1 LAKRIILEVAG
12 LTKAF
17 GGLRAVDGLGF
28 SMEDNEILGI
38 IGPNGAGKTTLIN
51 LITGFLKPDTGK
63 ITFKGEDITFS
74 SAEKRARLGIAR
86 TFQLVKPFGNMT
98 TLDNVAAGRLYGSE
112 PANNLKQARAD
123 AEEVLHFV
131 GLGGKGNVMACNLT
145 FADRR
150 KLELARALA
159 TKPDLLF
166 LDEVLAGL
174 NPVEVETA
182 MATVKEIK
190 DQGIAI
196 ALIEHIIKAVVAL
209 STRIV
214 VMDTGKRLAEGI
226 PQEILNN
233 PSVIETYLGKEA

>member
-1 LAKRIILEVAG
+1 MDDLS
-12 LTKAF
+12 
-17 GGLRAVDGLGF
+17 F
-28 SMEDNEILGI
+28 SMQGNEILGI

-51 LITGFLKPDTGK
+51 LITGFLRPDTGE
-63 ITFKGEDITFS
+63 IRFKGQDITFL
-74 SAEKRARLGIAR
+74 SAEKRARLGIVR

-98 TLDNVAAGRLYGSE
+98 TLDNVAAGRLYGSQ
-112 PANNLKQARAD
+112 PTNNLRQARAE

-131 GLGGKGNVMACNLT
+131 GLGDKGNVMALNLT

-174 NPVEVETA
+174 NPVEVEMA
-182 MATVKEIK
+182 MATVRKLK

-214 VMDTGKRLAEGI
+214 VIDTGKRLAEGT
-226 PQEILNN
+226 PEDVLNN
-233 PSVIETYLGKEA
+233 PSVIETYLGKEV